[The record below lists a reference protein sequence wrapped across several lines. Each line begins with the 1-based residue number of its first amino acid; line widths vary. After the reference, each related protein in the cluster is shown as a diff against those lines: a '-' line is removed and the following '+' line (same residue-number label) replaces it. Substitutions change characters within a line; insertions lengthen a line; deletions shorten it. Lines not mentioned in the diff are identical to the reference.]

1 MMPHKKIIF
10 VIVEGPSDED
20 AIGTLLSRFYNGNEV
35 HIHVVHGDITTQRC
49 VNPHTIVTKIGNLV
63 RQYAGR
69 TFKQTDFCGI
79 IHLADTDGAFIPDDD
94 IVESNR
100 VSKTTYSETDIQ
112 TNNKSLCEKR
122 NKLKRENMKRLATTP
137 TIWNIPYRIYY
148 MSRNLD
154 HVLYGKPD
162 SSDAEKER
170 NSLDFA
176 LKYKDDIQSF
186 IDFISKSGFSIMC
199 EYSQSWEYI
208 TIGLH
213 SLERHTNFG
222 LCFTDV
228 NRIS

>member
-1 MMPHKKIIF
+1 MPHKKIIF

-176 LKYKDDIQSF
+176 LIKTIFSPLSILFQNQVFLLCASIHNRGNILLSVF
-186 IDFISKSGFSIMC
+186 IRWSDTLILAYVLQMQIAF
-199 EYSQSWEYI
+199 
-208 TIGLH
+208 H
-213 SLERHTNFG
+213 R
-222 LCFTDV
+222 
-228 NRIS
+228 